1 MKSNHEDDEKNKN
14 KNKKIQEDKNSGL
27 QNQSLRTI
35 QNFKNYKTYLYWFF
49 KNDHLL
55 SKCSLL
61 LSFKLNVD
69 SKLGESIFSF
79 SPSFSIFYRVLP
91 LFSDSLFLFYL
102 LLFSLKMI
110 SSPFLT

>member
-91 LFSDSLFLFYL
+91 LLVILSFFFTSFFFL
-102 LLFSLKMI
+102 SK
-110 SSPFLT
+110 